1 MNVLVVGHGVMGK
14 NHVRVL
20 DGMGHRVATLDPSLT
35 SGATHHM
42 LSEDLVGWAD
52 AVCIATPMTELA
64 GIAAQWMERGKDVLV
79 EKPAALTVNDLLALH
94 SEAQHFGV
102 RLAVGYTERFNPV
115 VQALADQLHR
125 VGHIRHINIRRLGYA
140 ADRGGDPALDLA
152 THDLDVLAAL
162 GFDLALDSV
171 VRTEHHVSALLFAN
185 HISPL
190 VVPGSASVSIEAS
203 HLHPNKVRSL
213 EVVGDSGVLQLDYQD
228 QTLHLLG
235 DEHASVSLPVDQA
248 EPLQREWEAFFN
260 GEGSTGIAALTVA
273 EMIADEDGPLSC
285 SKGGVQSVGR
295 RACIAQ

>member
-42 LSEDLVGWAD
+42 LTEDLVGWAD
-52 AVCIATPMTELA
+52 TVCIATPMAELA
-64 GIAAQWMERGKDVLV
+64 RIAAQWMDRGKDVLV
-79 EKPAALTVNDLLALH
+79 EKPAALALTDLLALH
-94 SEAQHFGV
+94 SEAQLYGL
-102 RLAVGYTERFNPV
+102 RLSVGYTERFNPA

-125 VGHIRHINIRRLGYA
+125 VGHIRHISARRLGYA

-152 THDLDVLAAL
+152 THDLDVLDAL
-162 GFDLALDSV
+162 GFDLTLERS
-171 VRTEHHVSALLFAN
+171 VRTEHHVSALLIAS

-213 EVVGDSGVLQLDYQD
+213 EVIGDNGVLQLDYQG
-228 QTLHLLG
+228 QTLDLLIG
-235 DEHASVSLPVDQA
+235 DERVALPVDQA

-260 GEGSTGIAALTVA
+260 GEGSTGIAALTIA
-273 EMIADEDGPLSC
+273 ELLADEDGPLSC
-285 SKGGVQSVGR
+285 SKGGVHSVGAP
-295 RACIAQ
+295 ACIAQ